1 MISRPFT
8 RVAAPLAA
16 ATFLLAACGG
26 AAASPSASAA
36 ATTAAA
42 RSTPTATASTPATTA
57 TASAATTTATTSAAT
72 GTWTISDTSKATVR
86 VREQLV
92 GVNLPSDAVLVA
104 TGATGTF
111 LLKDDGT
118 FSSDSKITFDLT
130 TLASDQ
136 RQRDDFVKMDTLQ
149 TRQFPTAVFV
159 PTKTTGLTLPM
170 PASGEFTFKLTGQIT
185 IHGKTKEV
193 TFDAQAKRSGNEL
206 TATATAA
213 PSWKFADFGMTAPAV
228 AFRVVSIVDEI
239 RVTVDLVATLK
250 A

>member
-1 MISRPFT
+1 MTSRYLD
-8 RVAAPLAA
+8 RVTVLLAA
-16 ATFLLAACGG
+16 ASLLLAACGG
-26 AAASPSASAA
+26 AAVAPSATPAPTA
-36 ATTAAA
+36 VATATAPA
-42 RSTPTATASTPATTA
+42 PTATAA
-57 TASAATTTATTSAAT
+57 TSATGVTTVTT

-111 LLKDDGT
+111 VLKDDGT
-118 FSSDSKITFDLT
+118 FSPDSKITFDLT

-136 RQRDDFVKMDTLQ
+136 RDRDNFVKMDMLQ
-149 TRQFPTAVFV
+149 TRQFPKAEFV
-159 PTKTTGLTLPM
+159 PTKTSGLTLPM

-193 TFDAQAKRSGNEL
+193 TFDVVAKRSGNDL
-206 TATATAA
+206 TATATGT
-213 PSWKFADFGMTAPAV
+213 PTWKFGDFGMSAPSV
-228 AFRVVSIVDEI
+228 PFRVVSVVDEI
-239 RVTVDLVATLK
+239 RVVVDLVATAK

>member
-1 MISRPFT
+1 MDSRYLSRIVT
-8 RVAAPLAA
+8 LAA
-16 ATFLLAACGG
+16 ASFMLVTCGG
-26 AAASPSASAA
+26 AVTPATATASPTASPISTAA
-36 ATTAAA
+36 TATTPSTSATTAA
-42 RSTPTATASTPATTA
+42 T
-57 TASAATTTATTSAAT
+57 T
-72 GTWTISDTSKATVR
+72 GTWTVSNTSKATVS

-118 FSSDSKITFDLT
+118 FSPDSKISFDLT

-136 RQRDDFVKMDTLQ
+136 RDRDNFIKNDTLQ
-149 TRQFPTAVFV
+149 VRQFPKAEFV

-170 PASGEFTFKLTGQIT
+170 PASGEFTFTLAGQMT

-193 TFDAQAKRSGNEL
+193 TFDVTAKRSGNDL
-206 TATATAA
+206 TATATAN
-213 PSWKFADFGMTAPAV
+213 PTWKFADFGMTAPSV
-228 AFRVVSIVDEI
+228 PFRVVSVVDEI
-239 RVTVDLVATLK
+239 RVVVEFVAAVK

>member
-1 MISRPFT
+1 MISRCLSRT
-8 RVAAPLAA
+8 LVPLATA
-16 ATFLLAACGG
+16 SLLLAACGG
-26 AAASPSASAA
+26 AAAPSSTVTPTTAATSATVAATTATPSASA
-36 ATTAAA
+36 
-42 RSTPTATASTPATTA
+42 
-57 TASAATTTATTSAAT
+57 TTTT
-72 GTWTISDTSKATVR
+72 GTWTVSNTSKATVR

-111 LLKDDGT
+111 VLKDDGT
-118 FSSDSKITFDLT
+118 FSSDAKISFDLT
-130 TLASDQ
+130 TLASDN
-136 RQRDDFVKMDTLQ
+136 RNRDDFVKSDTLQ
-149 TRQFPTAVFV
+149 TRQFPKAEFV

-193 TFDAQAKRSGNEL
+193 TFDVQAKRTGNEL

-213 PSWKFADFGMTAPAV
+213 PAWKFADFGMTAPAV
-228 AFRVVSIVDEI
+228 PFRVVSIVDEI
-239 RVTVDLVATLK
+239 RVVVDLVATV

>member
-1 MISRPFT
+1 MIFRYLNRTAVPF
-8 RVAAPLAA
+8 
-16 ATFLLAACGG
+16 ATAGFLLAACGG
-26 AAASPSASAA
+26 AATAPSSTTAPTAA

-42 RSTPTATASTPATTA
+42 VTSTPTASV
-57 TASAATTTATTSAAT
+57 ATTTVTT
-72 GTWTISDTSKATVR
+72 GTWTVSNTSRATVR

-130 TLASDQ
+130 TLASDN
-136 RQRDDFVKMDTLQ
+136 RNRDDFVKSDTLQ
-149 TRQFPTAVFV
+149 TRQFPRAELV

-170 PASGEFTFKLTGQIT
+170 PVSGEFTFKLTGQMT

-193 TFDAQAKRSGNEL
+193 TFDVSAKRSGNEL

-213 PSWKFADFGMTAPAV
+213 PSWKFADFGMTAPSV
-228 AFRVVSIVDEI
+228 PFRVVSIVDEI
-239 RVTVDLVATLK
+239 RVAVDLVATVK
-250 A
+250 S

>member
-1 MISRPFT
+1 MSLRHTQRI
-8 RVAAPLAA
+8 ALPLAA
-16 ATFLLAACGG
+16 ASLLLAACGG
-26 AAASPSASAA
+26 ASVAPSATPAPTAVAATATPTAA
-36 ATTAAA
+36 ATSATGV
-42 RSTPTATASTPATTA
+42 PTV
-57 TASAATTTATTSAAT
+57 TS

-118 FSSDSKITFDLT
+118 FSSGSKITFDLT

-136 RQRDDFVKMDTLQ
+136 RDRDNFVKMDTLQ
-149 TRQFPTAVFV
+149 TRQFPKAEFV
-159 PTKTTGLTLPM
+159 PTKTTGLVLPM

-185 IHGKTKEV
+185 IHGKTKDV
-193 TFDAQAKRSGNEL
+193 TFDVVATRTGNDL
-206 TATATAA
+206 TATASSA
-213 PSWKFADFGMTAPAV
+213 PTWKFGDFGMSAPSV
-228 AFRVVSIVDEI
+228 PFRVVSVVDEI
-239 RVTVDLVATLK
+239 RVVVDLVATVK

>member
-1 MISRPFT
+1 MTFHQPSSIF
-8 RVAAPLAA
+8 VPLATA
-16 ATFLLAACGG
+16 SLLLAACGG
-26 AAASPSASAA
+26 AAVAPSATPAP
-36 ATTAAA
+36 TAAVA
-42 RSTPTATASTPATTA
+42 TATATPTATAATSATTV
-57 TASAATTTATTSAAT
+57 TT

-104 TGATGTF
+104 TGATGAF
-111 LLKDDGT
+111 VLKDDGT

-136 RQRDDFVKMDTLQ
+136 RDRDNFVKMDTLQ
-149 TRQFPTAVFV
+149 TRQFPKAEFV
-159 PTKTTGLTLPM
+159 PTKTSGLTLPM

-185 IHGKTKEV
+185 IHGKTKEA
-193 TFDAQAKRSGNEL
+193 TFDVTAKRSGNEL

-213 PSWKFADFGMTAPAV
+213 PTWKFGDFGMTAPSV
-228 AFRVVSIVDEI
+228 PFRVVSVVDEI
-239 RVTVDLVATLK
+239 RVVVDLVATVK

>member
-1 MISRPFT
+1 MTLRHTQRI
-8 RVAAPLAA
+8 ALPLAA
-16 ATFLLAACGG
+16 ASLLLAACGG
-26 AAASPSASAA
+26 ASVAPSATPAPTAVAATATPTAA
-36 ATTAAA
+36 ATSATGV
-42 RSTPTATASTPATTA
+42 PTV
-57 TASAATTTATTSAAT
+57 TS

-104 TGATGTF
+104 TGATGAF
-111 LLKDDGT
+111 VLKDDGT

-136 RQRDDFVKMDTLQ
+136 RDRDNFVKMDTLQ
-149 TRQFPTAVFV
+149 TRQFPKAEFV
-159 PTKTTGLTLPM
+159 PTKTTGLVLPM

-185 IHGKTKEV
+185 IHGKTKDV
-193 TFDAQAKRSGNEL
+193 TFDVVATRTGNDL

-213 PSWKFADFGMTAPAV
+213 PTWKFGDFGMSAPSV
-228 AFRVVSIVDEI
+228 PFRVVSVVDEI
-239 RVTVDLVATLK
+239 RVVVDLVATVK